1 MPWFWRPLFLR
12 ASALRY
18 YSVVRKAAIV
28 LRPYQES
35 CLEACIDAL
44 KEGSTRIGVSLPT
57 GSGKTTV
64 FISLLSRLATPPES
78 PQATRSLVIVNS
90 VELAQQTADQAKRL
104 FPQWSVEIEQGKHH
118 ASGLADL
125 TVATFQTLVRAQR
138 LEKFRA
144 EYMKALI
151 VDEAHHAA
159 APSYRR
165 ILSHFHPDIKN
176 PEKDFV
182 PPQLDH
188 RVPVFGFSATFSRH
202 DGLALGSVFER
213 IVYHRDFLDMIKEQ
227 WLCNVRFT
235 TVRANID
242 LSEVTVNARTG
253 EFNPTSLA
261 HVVNT
266 ETVNDLVVRTWLD
279 KASDRKSTLVF
290 CVNLAHVAKLTAA
303 FRAAG
308 VDARYIHANTPAAE
322 RKLLVE
328 AFRGGRFPVLINCA
342 VLTEGA
348 DIPNIDCVM
357 VARPTRSRNMFA
369 QMIGR
374 GMRLSPDTGKQDCR
388 IIDFVDSQERVAGVI
403 SSPTLFGLDPN
414 EVTDDETLETLEERM
429 AANET
434 DEMMDKIS
442 KSDTNG
448 PVPAPKSVTYIDH
461 DDPFVLADQASGDPN
476 IRQLSRNAWVCCGD
490 GIYIL
495 ECLGHG
501 YIRVEP
507 AQDESNEEVKYHA
520 HYTPPTMPKGTAY
533 MLKISPFRKSKHIL
547 SAGTLA
553 EAIRGCDTY
562 AQTKVLSGN
571 VALGLLRGARWRW
584 EPATDSQRQF
594 ILKRWKAR
602 KVPVGGDIQGKVLV
616 ASEDGLQNLKKGEAA
631 NIITRL
637 KHGAQSRH
645 EKRRKE
651 ELKAAL
657 VIEKE
662 AKRRARE
669 EVKVGLLTA
678 TA

>member
-1 MPWFWRPLFLR
+1 
-12 ASALRY
+12 
-18 YSVVRKAAIV
+18 
-28 LRPYQES
+28 
-35 CLEACIDAL
+35 
-44 KEGSTRIGVSLPT
+44 
-57 GSGKTTV
+57 
-64 FISLLSRLATPPES
+64 
-78 PQATRSLVIVNS
+78 
-90 VELAQQTADQAKRL
+90 
-104 FPQWSVEIEQGKHH
+104 
-118 ASGLADL
+118 
-125 TVATFQTLVRAQR
+125 
-138 LEKFRA
+138 
-144 EYMKALI
+144 MKALI
-151 VDEAHHAA
+151 IDEAHHAA

-176 PEKDFV
+176 PDGDFE
-182 PPQLDH
+182 PPKLKH
-188 RVPVFGFSATFSRH
+188 RVPVLGFSATFSRH

-213 IVYHRDFLDMIKEQ
+213 IVYHRDFLEMIKEQ
-227 WLCNVRFT
+227 WYVIPKPKRTQTATEWIDFLCPDRLCNVRFT

-266 ETVNDLVVRTWLD
+266 DTVNDLVVRTWLD
-279 KASDRKSTLVF
+279 KA
-290 CVNLAHVAKLTAA
+290 AHVAKLTAA

-308 VDARYIHANTPAAE
+308 VDARYLHANTPAAE
-322 RKLLVE
+322 RKALVE
-328 AFRGGRFPVLINCA
+328 AFRAGRFPVLINCA

-357 VARPTRSRNMFA
+357 VARPTRSRNIFA

-374 GMRLSPDTGKQDCR
+374 GMRLSPETGKQDCR

-403 SSPTLFGLDPN
+403 SSPTLFGLDPS
-414 EVTDDETLETLEERM
+414 EVADDETLETIEERL
-429 AANET
+429 AAMDA
-434 DEMMDKIS
+434 DEMLDKLS
-442 KSDTNG
+442 KSDTTS
-448 PVPAPKSVTYIDH
+448 PIPAPKSVTYIDH

-501 YIRVEP
+501 HIRVEP
-507 AQDESNEEVKYHA
+507 AQDENNAEVKFQA
-520 HYTPPTMPKGTAY
+520 HYTPPTMPKSTAY
-533 MLKISPFRKSKHIL
+533 ILKISPFRKSKKIL

-562 AQTKVLSGN
+562 AQTKVLSGS
-571 VALGLLRGARWRW
+571 VALGLLRGAKWRW
-584 EPATDSQRQF
+584 EPATDSQKQF
-594 ILKRWKAR
+594 IMKRWKAR
-602 KVPVGGDIQGKVLV
+602 KVPTAADGQSKALV
-616 ASEDGLQNLKKGEAA
+616 ATEDGLQNLKKGEAA

-651 ELKAAL
+651 QERAAL
-657 VIEKE
+657 VVEKE

-669 EVKVGLLTA
+669 EVKVGLLSTA
-678 TA
+678 H